1 MGIERV
7 LQKWSRL
14 RESGEATAWIRVEA
28 QPGDYRELP
37 DSLDSGL
44 VQALAARGIRRLYS
58 HQKQAFE
65 LIQKGENLVVVTPT
79 ASGKTL
85 CYNLAV
91 LQRIVEDDEARALY
105 LFPTKALAQDQLA
118 ELAALTRDM
127 SPIPGIDTYDGDT
140 PSDRRRRIRKRARIV
155 LTNPDML
162 HNGILPHH
170 PRWKE
175 FFQNLQYVVV
185 DEIHTYRGIFGS
197 HVANVFRRLK
207 RIARFY
213 NSSIQFIACS
223 ATIANPDELASGL
236 FEEPVIPLDR
246 SGAPRAAKDVILVNP
261 PLRNPGLGLRQSA
274 LTSARRFARDLLREG
289 VQTIV
294 FATSRVNVEV
304 LLRYLRK
311 AIPPAPG
318 EAPGIRGYRG
328 GYLPRTRREIERQL
342 REKELLGVVSTNALE
357 LGIDIGSLEACV
369 MAGYPGTIASTWQQI
384 GRAGRRRGH
393 SVAMLV
399 ARNLPLDQFIVSC
412 PDYFFDRSPERAL
425 IHPDHLHILVSHIK
439 CAAFELPFRSGEQ
452 FGRKDLHEIL
462 TFLAEHGLVTKAG
475 NTWHWSDESY
485 PADSVGLRSLAEENF
500 VVFNLEDENRAI
512 AEVDFDSAPELIHE
526 GAIYL
531 CEGRQYHVER
541 LDYAGRK
548 AYVEPVDVD
557 YYTDAITQS
566 RLRVLSVEESR
577 ERQSVTVQH
586 GEVHLVRKVP
596 GFKKI
601 RFYTGENLGY
611 GKVEL
616 PVHELHTMAYWCSL
630 REAELA
636 AIGLTRD
643 ETILGCLGLSFALQ
657 TVATLLVMCDP
668 RDLGRSV
675 GDRSTA
681 WFALVDQGGVG
692 LYSSGSSH
700 LETSLDAMGG
710 FDPTIFLFDNVPGGI
725 GFSEKLFENHSELV
739 LQARHVIERCACAAG
754 CPSCVGP
761 VNELAG
767 KTRTSA
773 LKIAGL
779 ICPAPAL
786 VPQ

>member
-1 MGIERV
+1 MGIQQV
-7 LQKWSRL
+7 LHKWRRL
-14 RESGEATAWIRVEA
+14 SETGEATAWMRLEG
-28 QPGDYRELP
+28 QPGDYRDLP
-37 DSLDSGL
+37 DALDAGL
-44 VQALAARGIRRLYS
+44 VQALATRGIDRLYS
-58 HQKQAFE
+58 HQHQAFDS
-65 LIQKGENLVVVTPT
+65 IRKGENLVVVTPT

-91 LQRIVEDDEARALY
+91 LQRMLEDKEARALY
-105 LFPTKALAQDQLA
+105 LFPTKALAQDQFA
-118 ELAALTRDM
+118 ELAALTQTL
-127 SPIPGIDTYDGDT
+127 SPIPGIELYDGDT
-140 PSDRRRRIRKRARIV
+140 PSDRRRRIRKQARIV

-162 HNGILPHH
+162 HTGILPHH
-170 PRWKE
+170 PKWIE

-185 DEIHTYRGIFGS
+185 DEIHTYRGVFGS
-197 HVANVFRRLK
+197 HLGNVFRRLK

-223 ATIANPDELASGL
+223 ATIANPAELASAL
-236 FEEPVIPLDR
+236 VEEPVTLIDQ
-246 SGAPRAAKDVILVNP
+246 SGAPRATKDVILVNP

-274 LTSARRFARDLLREG
+274 LACARRFARDLLQEG

-294 FATSRVNVEV
+294 FATSRVTVEV
-304 LLRYLRK
+304 LLRYLQK
-311 AIPPAPG
+311 GIPSAAG
-318 EAPGIRGYRG
+318 EAPRIRGYRG

-369 MAGYPGTIASTWQQI
+369 LAGYPGTIASTWQQM
-384 GRAGRRRGH
+384 GRSGRRRGH

-412 PDYFFDRSPERAL
+412 PDFFFDRSPERAL

-439 CAAFELPFRSGEQ
+439 CAAFELPFRKGEQ
-452 FGRKDLHEIL
+452 FGAEDLQEIL
-462 TFLAEHGLVTKAG
+462 AFLAEHGLVTRAG
-475 NTWHWSDESY
+475 DTWHWSDESY
-485 PADSVGLRSLAEENF
+485 PADSVSLRSLAEENF
-500 VVFNLEDENRAI
+500 VVLNLEDGNRAI

-526 GAIYL
+526 GAVYL
-531 CEGRQYHVER
+531 CEGRQYHVKR
-541 LDYAGRK
+541 LDYSGRK
-548 AYVEPVDVD
+548 AYVEPVEVD

-566 RLRVLSVEESR
+566 RLRVLSIQESR
-577 ERQSVTVQH
+577 EDSPARVEH
-586 GEVHLVRKVP
+586 GDVHLVRKVP

-616 PVHELHTMAYWCSL
+616 PVHELHTMACWFSL
-630 REAELA
+630 READLA

-643 ETILGCLGLSFALQ
+643 ETILGCLGLSFALH

-681 WFALVDQGGVG
+681 WFALADQGSVG
-692 LYSSGSSH
+692 LYSSGSSPEKIS
-700 LETSLDAMGG
+700 LESIGG
-710 FDPTIFLFDNVPGGI
+710 FEPTVFLFDNVPGGI
-725 GFSEKLFENHSELV
+725 GFSRKLFENHSELM
-739 LQARHVIERCACAAG
+739 LQARHLIERCGCADG

-761 VNELAG
+761 VNELAR
-767 KTRTSA
+767 KTRNAA
-773 LKIAGL
+773 LRISQMIGT
-779 ICPAPAL
+779 PAF
-786 VPQ
+786 VTQ

>member
-1 MGIERV
+1 MGIEQV

-14 RESGEATAWIRVEA
+14 RETGEATAWIRLEA
-28 QPGDYRELP
+28 QPADYRELP
-37 DSLDSGL
+37 DGLDSGL
-44 VQALAARGIRRLYS
+44 VQALAARGIGRLYS
-58 HQKQAFE
+58 HQQQAFD
-65 LIQKGENLVVVTPT
+65 LIRKGDNLVVVTPT

-91 LQRIVEDDEARALY
+91 LQRMLEDNQARALY

-118 ELAALTRDM
+118 ELAALTQKL
-127 SPIPGIDTYDGDT
+127 SAIPGIDIYDGDT
-140 PSDRRRRIRKRARIV
+140 PADRRRRIRKQARIV

-162 HNGILPHH
+162 HTGILPHH
-170 PRWKE
+170 PKWIE
-175 FFQNLQYVVV
+175 FFQNLEYVVV

-213 NSSIQFIACS
+213 NSSLQFIACS

-236 FEEPVIPLDR
+236 FEEPVVSIDR
-246 SGAPRAAKDVILVNP
+246 SGAPRAAKDVILLNP

-274 LTSARRFARDLLREG
+274 LTCARRFASDLLKEG

-294 FATSRVNVEV
+294 FATSRVNVEI
-304 LLRYLRK
+304 LLRYLQK
-311 AIPPAPG
+311 SIPAAAG
-318 EAPGIRGYRG
+318 EASRIRGYRG

-357 LGIDIGSLEACV
+357 LGIDIGSLGACV
-369 MAGYPGTIASTWQQI
+369 LAGYPGTIASTWQQI
-384 GRAGRRRGH
+384 GRAGRRRGL

-439 CAAFELPFRSGEQ
+439 CAAFELPFRSGEK
-452 FGRKDLHEIL
+452 FGHQDLEEIL

-475 NTWHWSDESY
+475 DTWHWSDESY
-485 PADSVGLRSLAEENF
+485 PADSVSLRSLAEENF
-500 VVFNLEDENRAI
+500 VVFNLENGNRAI

-548 AYVEPVDVD
+548 AYAEPVDVD
-557 YYTDAITQS
+557 YYTDAITHS
-566 RLRVLSVEESR
+566 RLRVLTIEESR
-577 ERQSVTVQH
+577 EHPPMTVQH
-586 GEVHLVRKVP
+586 GEVHLVTKVP

-616 PVHELHTMAYWCSL
+616 PVHELHTMGYWFSL
-630 REAELA
+630 REAKLE

-643 ETILGCLGLSFALQ
+643 ETILGCLGLSFALN

-668 RDLGRSV
+668 RDLGRCV

-681 WFALVDQGGVG
+681 WFALVDQGAVR
-692 LYSSGSSH
+692 LYSSGSSPM
-700 LETSLDAMGG
+700 ETSLDSVGG

-725 GFSEKLFENHSELV
+725 GFSEKLFENHSELM
-739 LQARHVIERCACAAG
+739 LQARRLIERCRCTVG

-761 VNELAG
+761 VNELAQ
-767 KTRTSA
+767 KTRAAA
-773 LKIAGL
+773 LTIAEM
-779 ICPAPAL
+779 ISTATI
-786 VPQ
+786 VTQ